1 MQATVKD
8 VMTIRAV
15 WVGKDAT
22 FKEMAATLREN
33 R

>member
-8 VMTIRAV
+8 VMTIRVV

-22 FKEMAATLREN
+22 FKELGRHSP
-33 R
+33 